1 MHEMA
6 ITQNILDIVL
16 DTAKQSNAKKVSSV
30 TLVVG
35 SLAQVVPDCVSFY
48 FELMSKDTIAE
59 GAEFIVKDVPA
70 KAECAKCGT
79 VFEAE
84 DMSLKCPEC
93 GELFGKLISGREL
106 SVESIDVD

>member
-16 DTAKQSNAKKVSSV
+16 DTAEKSKAKKVSSV

-35 SLAQVVPDCVSFY
+35 SLSQVVPDCVSFY

-70 KAECAKCGT
+70 RAECSKCGT

-84 DMSLKCPEC
+84 DMSLQCPEC

-106 SVESIDVD
+106 SIESIDID

>member
-6 ITQNILDIVL
+6 ITQGILDIVL
-16 DTAKQSNAKKVSSV
+16 DSAKTSNAKKVTSV

-35 SLAQVVPDCVSFY
+35 SLSQVVPDCVSFY
-48 FELMSKDTIAE
+48 FEIMTKDTIAE
-59 GAEFIVKDVPA
+59 GAEFIVKEVPA
-70 KAECAKCGT
+70 KAECTKCGT

-93 GELFGKLISGREL
+93 GEIFGKLISGREL
-106 SVESIDVD
+106 SVESINID